1 MVRVPMS
8 AEPHWVSVASRV
20 ALGDGDMLGVEVQG
34 KPIALYNLDGTIF
47 ASDNVC
53 THAFA
58 MLTDGWLDGEVIEC
72 PLHAGRFE
80 IKPVKGLGPPI
91 PCDLKTYQVRV
102 VGDDVQVD
110 LAS

>member
-1 MVRVPMS
+1 MS
-8 AEPHWVSVASRV
+8 ESQWITVASRA
-20 ALGDGDMLGVEVQG
+20 ALGDGDTLGVEAQG
-34 KPIALYNLDGTIF
+34 KPIALYNLDGTIY
-47 ASDNVC
+47 ATDNVC

-80 IKPVKGLGPPI
+80 IKTGKGLGPPI
-91 PCDLKTYQVRV
+91 PCDLKTYKVRV
-102 VGDDVQVD
+102 VGDEVQVD

>member
-1 MVRVPMS
+1 MGCVAMNES
-8 AEPHWVSVASRV
+8 QWVTVASRA
-20 ALGDGDMLGVEVQG
+20 ALGDGDMLGVEAQG

-47 ASDNVC
+47 ATDNVC

-80 IKPVKGLGPPI
+80 IKTGKGLGPPI
-91 PCDLKTYQVRV
+91 PCDLKTYRVRV
-102 VGDDVQVD
+102 VGDEVQVD